1 MAVNGFTKRTNLISK
16 YVSKDIGRIF
26 EDTRL
31 IAGSVA
37 GGVLI
42 SQLVTRYSNNPSI
55 GKWAGILTAGS
66 GGMIPLLVTM
76 VVYNPEIIARFRGK

>member
-42 SQLVTRYSNNPSI
+42 SQLVTRYSNNASI

-76 VVYNPEIIARFRGK
+76 IVYNPEIIARFRGK